1 MDLYPEEFNP
11 FDYNKYLEDEGG
23 EDKEKPKII
32 VDDNLATNGN
42 VDKTRDDD
50 QMALALAS
58 P

>member
-1 MDLYPEEFNP
+1 MCLYPEEFNP
-11 FDYNKYLEDEGG
+11 FDYDQYLEDEGD
-23 EDKEKPKII
+23 EDKEKPQII
-32 VDDNLATNGN
+32 VDDHLATNGN